1 MRGICIKGLYYFL
14 EDGVMEFGNFY
25 GVLNVIIEDEV
36 IVEVKDGVL
45 LVILLS
51 D

>member
-1 MRGICIKGLYYFL
+1 M
-14 EDGVMEFGNFY
+14 MEFGNPY
-25 GVLNVIIEDEV
+25 GVSNVIIEDEA

-45 LVILLS
+45 LVILSS